1 MIMATRSF
9 DYPVVEK
16 DLATIHYNPIPLDA
30 IPDNILNLAD
40 FFIHYSHEE
49 PFTRFYE
56 ITKINSDSIEAR
68 NIGTLL
74 HLGFACN
81 DYHFEPTESK
91 NSEIFFGVFFNDSLS
106 FVSNRHRT
114 YYPQG
119 KLFTPIQLSKLIVMG
134 NLIPLEIKEKV
145 EDVNATIR
153 NELARLQVIQHTK
166 NFKYGWIHYKLRDF
180 MNIYEG
186 EVKKLFSNERY
197 FYFPQSP
204 MFCDRFNFLP
214 KIDLIKYTAD

>member
-1 MIMATRSF
+1 MLTKIKLF
-9 DYPVVEK
+9 DYPTVEK
-16 DLATIHYNPIPLDA
+16 NLSTIHCNPLPMGS

-40 FFIHYSHEE
+40 FYIHYSYEE

-56 ITKINSDSIEAR
+56 ITKINSDSIEVR

-91 NSEIFFGVFFNDSLS
+91 NSEIFFGVFFNGNLS
-106 FVSNRHRT
+106 FVANRHRT

-134 NLIPLEIKEKV
+134 NLIPLEIKDKV
-145 EDVNATIR
+145 EIVNTTIT
-153 NELARLQVIQHTK
+153 NELARLQIIQHTK

-180 MNIYEG
+180 MNTYEDK
-186 EVKKLFSNERY
+186 VKTLFSGERY

-204 MFCDRFNFLP
+204 MFCDRHNCLP
-214 KIDLIKYTAD
+214 EIDLIKYTDA